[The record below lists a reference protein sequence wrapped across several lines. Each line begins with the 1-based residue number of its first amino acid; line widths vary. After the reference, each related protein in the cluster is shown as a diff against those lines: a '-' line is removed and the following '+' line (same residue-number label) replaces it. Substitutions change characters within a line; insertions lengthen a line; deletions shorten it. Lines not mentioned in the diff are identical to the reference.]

1 MKNPKISNTTL
12 ITLSDNDGYKV
23 EIKYCNDEF
32 IIIDRYINDA
42 LVMPL
47 SEVTT
52 YNKAKKYYKK
62 LLHNGWEVTN
72 VIYL

>member
-12 ITLSDNDGYKV
+12 ITLSDEDGYKV

-32 IIIDRYINDA
+32 VIVDRYIHEA
-42 LVMPL
+42 LVIPI
-47 SEVTT
+47 SEVTD
-52 YNKAKKYYKK
+52 YKKAKRYYK
-62 LLHNGWEVTN
+62 LLLKNGWEITN